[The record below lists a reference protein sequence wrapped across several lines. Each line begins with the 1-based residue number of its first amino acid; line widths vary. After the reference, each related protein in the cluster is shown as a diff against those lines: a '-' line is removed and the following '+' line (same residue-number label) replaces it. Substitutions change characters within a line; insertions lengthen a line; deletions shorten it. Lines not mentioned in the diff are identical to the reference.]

1 MKKNRYL
8 NGILTIATV
17 QLIWL
22 KSAPYAVLNDAVNQA
37 RKFGGENQSRLVNG
51 LLRSMLDGR
60 EQWSKLIPEDKYNLP
75 DWLFNSWISTYGEK
89 NVEEIVKKR
98 MSNMSKIK
106 AYTTKMYPLSMSGEF
121 EEIKKLNDELLHVAK
136 EFKLL
141 FPENSQGGK
150 AASLIW
156 MERETFELFN
166 DNFIKS
172 IENISQSIIDEDSF
186 ALVDNFNIM
195 ASNCGTCHK
204 KFRN

>member
-1 MKKNRYL
+1 MSFK
-8 NGILTIATV
+8 T
-17 QLIWL
+17 LIFSL
-22 KSAPYAVLNDAVNQA
+22 LFSFLAISHEVN
-37 RKFGGENQSRLVNG
+37 
-51 LLRSMLDGR
+51 
-60 EQWSKLIPEDKYNLP
+60 IED
-75 DWLFNSWISTYGEK
+75 K